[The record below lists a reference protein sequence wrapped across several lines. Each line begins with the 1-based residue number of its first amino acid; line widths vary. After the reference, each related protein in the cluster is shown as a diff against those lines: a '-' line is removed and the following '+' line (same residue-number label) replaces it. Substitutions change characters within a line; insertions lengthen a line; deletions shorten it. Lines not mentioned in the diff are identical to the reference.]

1 MLMFIGKVN
10 NYMFR
15 PKVVIFRLSQLQFR
29 SKNVFLYIYIYIY
42 VCVCVCVLHSDV
54 DIYWQSKQLHVSA

>member
-29 SKNVFLYIYIYIY
+29 SKNVFYI
-42 VCVCVCVLHSDV
+42 CVCVLNSDV
-54 DIYWQSKQLHVSA
+54 DIYWKSK